1 MKGVNS
7 EKKIVLDEADF
18 DFSSM
23 LEFATVISFATFSS
37 FMS

>member
-1 MKGVNS
+1 M
-7 EKKIVLDEADF
+7 LDEVDF

-23 LEFATVISFATFSS
+23 LEFAMVNIFAAFSS